1 MDEFAALAQRVV
13 LTMDD
18 VRGCLVLSR
27 DGLVLG
33 AFPEEQEAELKPAWL
48 RFVHVG
54 EARKGFVEF
63 SDQLWAFVHRGPYA
77 AFVVTGT
84 SVRPGVML
92 DQLEQA
98 VIAAE
103 ETRAK
108 QKEVTFKVP
117 DAAGAPSGRPRT
129 SLHPPVD
136 RPAAAPVGATAAAE
150 EMPSFAAPT
159 GPVDGSGDAQEWAGP
174 DLAQM
179 QQMQAMQEQMAA
191 MQAQLQQQAL
201 QQGASAAPSVA
212 PAVAPAAPEVAP
224 VAPEVAPV
232 APEVAPVAP
241 AVAPPAEAP
250 SSHQPLSGYRRPES
264 AAPISS
270 APPVTTPPSASP
282 DPVAEAPRA
291 ELGGARPSIEGSP
304 YESVLADEQPA
315 PFGAESSP
323 FARLEAEQAASAAE
337 RAEARPEQAVPTEAQ
352 PETPAA
358 EASGNG
364 GTDADASAFRREPQR
379 LVTPSDGPPATD
391 EPEDAGEVD
400 RVLLA
405 KEFSGLLQ
413 LDGDGDE
420 D

>member
-33 AFPEEQEAELKPAWL
+33 AFPEDQEAELKPAWL

-54 EARKGFVEF
+54 EARKGYVEF

-103 ETRAK
+103 ESRAK
-108 QKEVTFKVP
+108 QKEVTLKVP
-117 DAAGAPSGRPRT
+117 DAASAPSGRPRT

-136 RPAAAPVGATAAAE
+136 RSATAPVAAAAGE

-159 GPVDGSGDAQEWAGP
+159 GPVEGAGEQPTWAGADP
-174 DLAQM
+174 AQL
-179 QQMQAMQEQMAA
+179 QQMQAMQEQVAEL
-191 MQAQLQQQAL
+191 QARLQHQPYPQAPPDA
-201 QQGASAAPSVA
+201 GSAAGS
-212 PAVAPAAPEVAP
+212 
-224 VAPEVAPV
+224 
-232 APEVAPVAP
+232 
-241 AVAPPAEAP
+241 
-250 SSHQPLSGYRRPES
+250 LSGYRRPES
-264 AAPISS
+264 AAPPTA
-270 APPVTTPPSASP
+270 APPT
-282 DPVAEAPRA
+282 AEAPAIAARPGA
-291 ELGGARPSIEGSP
+291 ELSGGARPSIEGSP
-304 YESVLADEQPA
+304 YESVLPEEQA
-315 PFGAESSP
+315 SAFGTEGSP
-323 FARLEAEQAASAAE
+323 FARLAAEQVATGEPAATAPEPTSASA
-337 RAEARPEQAVPTEAQ
+337 
-352 PETPAA
+352 PAD
-358 EASGNG
+358 G
-364 GTDADASAFRREPQR
+364 GAFRQEPQR
-379 LVTPSDGPPATD
+379 LVSSRDTGAETPQEE
-391 EPEDAGEVD
+391 EPGEVD
-400 RVLLA
+400 RVMLA

-413 LDGDGDE
+413 VGEDGDE

>member
-33 AFPEEQEAELKPAWL
+33 AFPEDQEAELKPAWL

-103 ETRAK
+103 EARAK
-108 QKEVTFKVP
+108 QKEVTLKVP
-117 DAAGAPSGRPRT
+117 DAASAPSGRPRT
-129 SLHPPVD
+129 SLHPPAD
-136 RPAAAPVGATAAAE
+136 RPATAQVGANAAPE

-159 GPVDGSGDAQEWAGP
+159 GPAEGATDTPGWSGVDPAQ
-174 DLAQM
+174 L

-191 MQAQLQQQAL
+191 MQAQLQQAQAL
-201 QQGASAAPSVA
+201 QRTPVGPAETESSPAPA
-212 PAVAPAAPEVAP
+212 PAVQPPSAQPGAAG
-224 VAPEVAPV
+224 
-232 APEVAPVAP
+232 
-241 AVAPPAEAP
+241 
-250 SSHQPLSGYRRPES
+250 QPLSGYRRPES
-264 AAPISS
+264 
-270 APPVTTPPSASP
+270 TPPA
-282 DPVAEAPRA
+282 AEPALPAEQPRA

-323 FARLEAEQAASAAE
+323 FARLEAEQAQAVTE
-337 RAEARPEQAVPTEAQ
+337 RPEPPSTED
-352 PETPAA
+352 PA
-358 EASGNG
+358 
-364 GTDADASAFRREPQR
+364 ADASTFRTEPQR
-379 LVTPSDGPPATD
+379 LVSADAPEPAD
-391 EPEDAGEVD
+391 DRADDQEEPGEVD
-400 RVLLA
+400 RVMLA

>member
-108 QKEVTFKVP
+108 QKEVTLKVP

-129 SLHPPVD
+129 SLHPPAD
-136 RPAAAPVGATAAAE
+136 RPAAAPVGAIPAAE

-159 GPVDGSGDAQEWAGP
+159 GPAEGSGETQEWAGADP
-174 DLAQM
+174 AQL

-191 MQAQLQQQAL
+191 MQEQLQQQAL
-201 QQGASAAPSVA
+201 QQGAGTT
-212 PAVAPAAPEVAP
+212 
-224 VAPEVAPV
+224 
-232 APEVAPVAP
+232 APVAP
-241 AVAPPAEAP
+241 APVTQAPPAAAP
-250 SSHQPLSGYRRPES
+250 PASPPAGAPASQQPLSGYRRPES
-264 AAPISS
+264 SEPATAA
-270 APPVTTPPSASP
+270 TPPPAAAEP
-282 DPVAEAPRA
+282 PAETAPEAPRA

-315 PFGAESSP
+315 PFGSESSP
-323 FARLEAEQAASAAE
+323 FARLESEQAAAAAE
-337 RAEARPEQAVPTEAQ
+337 RAEARPEQVASTEAR
-352 PETPAA
+352 PEPPAAAAETPVTGGRRRGRGRFPERAA
-358 EASGNG
+358 AVGFAERRPTCRRRAG
-364 GTDADASAFRREPQR
+364 G
-379 LVTPSDGPPATD
+379 
-391 EPEDAGEVD
+391 AG
-400 RVLLA
+400 
-405 KEFSGLLQ
+405 
-413 LDGDGDE
+413 
-420 D
+420 

>member
-33 AFPEEQEAELKPAWL
+33 AFPEDQEAELKPAWL

-103 ETRAK
+103 EARAK
-108 QKEVTFKVP
+108 QKEVTLKVP

-129 SLHPPVD
+129 SLHPPAD
-136 RPAAAPVGATAAAE
+136 RPAAAQVGATAVPE

-159 GPVDGSGDAQEWAGP
+159 GSAEGAGGEADWTGADPAQ
-174 DLAQM
+174 L

-191 MQAQLQQQAL
+191 MQAQLQQQQAL
-201 QQGASAAPSVA
+201 QRSTAISGP
-212 PAVAPAAPEVAP
+212 APAATPAAAP
-224 VAPEVAPV
+224 APETAPQVAT
-232 APEVAPVAP
+232 
-241 AVAPPAEAP
+241 PPAASTP
-250 SSHQPLSGYRRPES
+250 GQPLSGYRRPETE
-264 AAPISS
+264 
-270 APPVTTPPSASP
+270 APPAAE
-282 DPVAEAPRA
+282 PVATETPRT

-304 YESVLADEQPA
+304 YEAVLADEQPA
-315 PFGAESSP
+315 PFGAEASP
-323 FARLEAEQAASAAE
+323 FARLEAEQAQAAAE
-337 RAEARPEQAVPTEAQ
+337 R
-352 PETPAA
+352 PAPA
-358 EASGNG
+358 PVEEPA
-364 GTDADASAFRREPQR
+364 DEDASTFRTEPQR
-379 LVTPSDGPPATD
+379 LVSSEEPAPAADGQD
-391 EPEDAGEVD
+391 EPGEVD
-400 RVLLA
+400 RVMLA

>member
-33 AFPEEQEAELKPAWL
+33 AFPEDQEAELKPAWL

-108 QKEVTFKVP
+108 QKEVTLKVP
-117 DAAGAPSGRPRT
+117 DAASAPSGRPRT
-129 SLHPPVD
+129 SLHPPAD
-136 RPAAAPVGATAAAE
+136 RPATAPVGVNAAAE

-159 GPVDGSGDAQEWAGP
+159 GPGEDGGAAP
-174 DLAQM
+174 DLSGVEPDQL

-191 MQAQLQQQAL
+191 MQAQLQQAQAL
-201 QQGASAAPSVA
+201 QQT
-212 PAVAPAAPEVAP
+212 
-224 VAPEVAPV
+224 
-232 APEVAPVAP
+232 PVAP
-241 AVAPPAEAP
+241 APTESAPVRSPATQPPAAQP
-250 SSHQPLSGYRRPES
+250 AAATQPLSGYRRPGS
-264 AAPISS
+264 A
-270 APPVTTPPSASP
+270 TPPPAAEPAPSEPSP
-282 DPVAEAPRA
+282 SEPLSSEPPPIEQPRA

-304 YESVLADEQPA
+304 YESVLSDEQPA

-323 FARLEAEQAASAAE
+323 FARLEAEQAQAAAE
-337 RAEARPEQAVPTEAQ
+337 RIESPSSEGRADP
-352 PETPAA
+352 
-358 EASGNG
+358 
-364 GTDADASAFRREPQR
+364 DASTFRTEPQR
-379 LVTPSDGPPATD
+379 LVSPDPAPPASEEQE
-391 EPEDAGEVD
+391 EPGEVD
-400 RVLLA
+400 RVMLA